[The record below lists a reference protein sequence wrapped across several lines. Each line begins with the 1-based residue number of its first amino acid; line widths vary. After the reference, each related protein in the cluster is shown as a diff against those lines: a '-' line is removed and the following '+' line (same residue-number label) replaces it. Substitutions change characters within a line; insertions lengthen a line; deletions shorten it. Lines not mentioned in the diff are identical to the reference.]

1 VSKYI
6 VMRIL
11 RGLSSKFL
19 PCGCVVGIYE
29 TYDSETVA
37 VLDVKSDSC
46 ADIAHRL
53 GNVVPLAAN
62 ASDSRPGSTATRQG
76 AGESR
81 S

>member
-1 VSKYI
+1 MSKYS

-11 RGLSSKFL
+11 RGLSSKYL
-19 PCGCVVGIYE
+19 SCGCLVGIYE

-37 VLDVKSDSC
+37 VLDVKSGSC
-46 ADIAHRL
+46 AHIAHRR
-53 GNVVPLAAN
+53 GNVVPMEGD
-62 ASDSRPGSTATRQG
+62 ASDSRPESTPTRQG

>member
-1 VSKYI
+1 
-6 VMRIL
+6 MRIL

-46 ADIAHRL
+46 AHSAHRRGNSLPLEGEVSGSAL
-53 GNVVPLAAN
+53 GPT
-62 ASDSRPGSTATRQG
+62 STRG
-76 AGESR
+76 GGGESR

>member
-1 VSKYI
+1 MSKYI

-46 ADIAHRL
+46 AHPAHRN
-53 GNVVPLAAN
+53 GNVIPLDPNAA
-62 ASDSRPGSTATRQG
+62 ATLPSDPATARR
-76 AGESR
+76 AR
-81 S
+81 D